1 MHRISVGI
9 AVAVSGLLIAWAG
22 QSIWRDSPDP
32 LWAGVAVV
40 AVLSAVTIA
49 LHPTISRLLVPFT
62 GAAPNGAKLP

>member
-1 MHRISVGI
+1 MRRISVGV

-32 LWAGVAVV
+32 MWAAV

-49 LHPTISRLLVPFT
+49 LHPTISWLLTPFT
-62 GAAPNGAKLP
+62 GASPDGEKLP